1 MRGRLIGTL
10 FLPYLLVSILGQM
23 SEDQFSSSVATGELM
38 VNEIY
43 DARLSEAD
51 AAGTASYTGGN
62 TVNKLT
68 TGFTFLTDA
77 TGTILGFTKNL
88 FKIITLN
95 YSWWS
100 GCKKSTDVDP
110 GYNSAGNLL
119 TAGTGNCYIDSQGVQ
134 YKDAPMGYVF
144 VRYLLLIMALPGIY
158 VLSYKSAELMA
169 RFVSSIGSSI
179 GGLASFIPGLR

>member
-1 MRGRLIGTL
+1 MSGRLVGTL
-10 FLPYLLVSILGQM
+10 FLPYLLISLLGQM
-23 SEDQFSSSVATGELM
+23 SEGTFSSSVSTGELM

-51 AAGTASYTGGN
+51 AAGTASFTGGN

-100 GCKKSTDVDP
+100 GCKQSTDSDP
-110 GYNSAGNLL
+110 GFNSSGNLL

-134 YKDAPMGYVF
+134 YKDAPMAYVF
-144 VRYLLLIMALPGIY
+144 VRYLILIMALPGIY
-158 VLSYKSAELMA
+158 VLSYYSAQLMA
-169 RFVSSIGSSI
+169 RFISSIGSSI

>member
-1 MRGRLIGTL
+1 MSGRLIGSL
-10 FLPYLLVSILGQM
+10 FLPYLMVSILGTISQ
-23 SEDQFSSSVATGELM
+23 DQFTSSVTTGELM

-88 FKIITLN
+88 FKIF
-95 YSWWS
+95 
-100 GCKKSTDVDP
+100 K
-110 GYNSAGNLL
+110 
-119 TAGTGNCYIDSQGVQ
+119 
-134 YKDAPMGYVF
+134 
-144 VRYLLLIMALPGIY
+144 R
-158 VLSYKSAELMA
+158 
-169 RFVSSIGSSI
+169 
-179 GGLASFIPGLR
+179 

>member
-1 MRGRLIGTL
+1 MSGRLIGTL
-10 FLPYLLVSILGQM
+10 FLPYLLISILGSM
-23 SEDQFSSSVATGELM
+23 SQDVFSSSVTTGELM

-51 AAGTASYTGGN
+51 AAGTASFTGGN

-68 TGFTFLTDA
+68 SGMTFLTDS

-88 FKIITLN
+88 FKILTLN

-100 GCKKSTDVDP
+100 GCLKSTDQDP

-119 TAGTGNCYIDSQGVQ
+119 TGGTGNCYIDSQGVE
-134 YKDAPMGYVF
+134 YKDSPMAYVF
-144 VRYLLLIMALPGIY
+144 VRYLILIMALPGIY
-158 VLSYKSAELMA
+158 VLSYYSAQLMA
-169 RFVSSIGSSI
+169 RFISSIGSSI